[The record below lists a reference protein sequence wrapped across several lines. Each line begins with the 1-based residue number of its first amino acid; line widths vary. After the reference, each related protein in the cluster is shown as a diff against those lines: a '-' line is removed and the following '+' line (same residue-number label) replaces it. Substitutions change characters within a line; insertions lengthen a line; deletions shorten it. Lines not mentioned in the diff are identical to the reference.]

1 MMRSF
6 SVEKLYITVLI
17 LLVFSVSAM
26 AQESVDENTLY
37 QTVSA
42 TLLVADPEQTAGRIA
57 LWAEQSG
64 GYYLQKA
71 NDRVT
76 IRYPYDV
83 SREFRQFLENE
94 AEEVVELIPETVD
107 IREGLLGIRSA
118 ITSREEIL
126 EKNLSFIDE
135 ADVAGTLAIEK
146 EIMQL
151 LVEIE
156 DLKGRLRKLEADRT
170 YSRGDVYLNTMEETL
185 PEYIPSSF
193 GWINS
198 VDVYSFLDGGMFPVS
213 SRGRVRTL
221 VPEGFAE
228 LKSKKTFLAVS
239 PEGMAF
245 RVRTVNND
253 PSMDLAFWS
262 EAFRIHMEKEG
273 YRIRTGEGDTYP
285 LTAGDTVV
293 YEWVV
298 PYGTMS
304 YIYLTAL
311 SVSGKRIAIAEAAG
325 EHEFYKLRRES
336 LLETLEDLKV
346 R

>member
-1 MMRSF
+1 MMRFF
-6 SVEKLYITVLI
+6 SVIKSYIAVLI
-17 LLVFSVSAM
+17 LLVISLSAM

-37 QTVSA
+37 QTIFA
-42 TLLVADPEQTAGRIA
+42 TLLVSDPELTAGRIA

-76 IRYPYDV
+76 IRYPYEA
-83 SREFRQFLENE
+83 SREFRQILENE

-151 LVEIE
+151 LMEIE
-156 DLKGRLRKLEADRT
+156 DLKGRLRKLETDRT
-170 YSRGDVYLNTMEETL
+170 FSRGDVYLNTMEETL
-185 PEYIPSSF
+185 PEDIPSSF

-198 VDVYSFLDGGMFPVS
+198 VNVYSLLDGGMFPIS
-213 SRGRVRTL
+213 SRGRITTP

-228 LKSKKTFLAVS
+228 LKSKKTILAVS
-239 PEGMAF
+239 PEGMTF
-245 RVRTVNND
+245 RVRTVDNY
-253 PSMDLAFWS
+253 PSMDLEFWS
-262 EAFRIHMEKEG
+262 EASRIHMEKEG
-273 YRIRTGEGDTYP
+273 YRIRSGEGDTYP

-298 PYGTMS
+298 PYGTRS

-311 SVSGKRIAIAEAAG
+311 SVSGKRIAVAEAAG
-325 EHEFYKLRRES
+325 EHGLYKLRRES
-336 LLETLEDLKV
+336 LLDTLENLKV
-346 R
+346 H